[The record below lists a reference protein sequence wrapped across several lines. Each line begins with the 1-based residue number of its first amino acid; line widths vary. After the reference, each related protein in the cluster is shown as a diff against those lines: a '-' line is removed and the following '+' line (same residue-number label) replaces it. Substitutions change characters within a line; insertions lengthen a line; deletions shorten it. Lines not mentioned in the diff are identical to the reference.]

1 MRYIP
6 KPQGSLARCML
17 DLAKAE
23 MRDAGIS
30 ELYEHFHDKRVLN
43 DILRKEQKGICCY
56 CQQKIDHYQEPNLCG
71 SHNEHLHPE
80 NGPYAREDL
89 QLDYENIYACCN
101 YSKGFERRLQ
111 HCGEHK
117 TYQVIN
123 RNFLNGHDCSHYF
136 KYNSNGEIL
145 PQCPMES
152 YKEICENV
160 DRLTD
165 TQKDALQII
174 AVLNLN
180 VQSLVNRRKGIIDE
194 VFKFVQTVTP
204 EQISH
209 KILTISSEQEQ
220 YLEFV
225 DMILFYLKKFAKKD

>member
-1 MRYIP
+1 M
-6 KPQGSLARCML
+6 G
-17 DLAKAE
+17 
-23 MRDAGIS
+23 
-30 ELYEHFHDKRVLN
+30 
-43 DILRKEQKGICCY
+43 
-56 CQQKIDHYQEPNLCG
+56 
-71 SHNEHLHPE
+71 
-80 NGPYAREDL
+80 
-89 QLDYENIYACCN
+89 
-101 YSKGFERRLQ
+101 
-111 HCGEHK
+111 
-117 TYQVIN
+117 
-123 RNFLNGHDCSHYF
+123 
-136 KYNSNGEIL
+136 
-145 PQCPMES
+145 S